1 MSTLDQLELVEGFMD
16 FPNIAILYI
25 KVAQVYETQRM
36 KSKFPLLIYCQS
48 HLTKLIKKFG
58 PVDIRLSTELCNL
71 WKPVGQVQ
79 AVASI
84 FIFLLALT

>member
-36 KSKFPLLIYCQS
+36 KIEIS
-48 HLTKLIKKFG
+48 LT
-58 PVDIRLSTELCNL
+58 V
-71 WKPVGQVQ
+71 V
-79 AVASI
+79 
-84 FIFLLALT
+84 